1 MMLPTDLPDDPA
13 QDELPGTSIAAP
25 EPRPPHGRSIWWQG
39 KYMPAFWTV
48 ASALSL
54 VINLVLIVVLI
65 IMGQHLFDLKRL
77 VGGQLIG
84 GLHSSFVQM
93 DQAHIRTTITVKDTI
108 KVVDQ
113 IPVVF
118 NLPLN
123 QDTDVR
129 LTQDTPLRNTTIFLN
144 GSAVKLNLILPKGT
158 RLGISLNLTVPVS
171 QTIPVV
177 LNVPVNLQVPVDI
190 PLDQTELH
198 QPFVGLQEVVGPY
211 NQMLAELPN
220 HWTEAPFC
228 QSWRKVYCGLIF
240 GKP

>member
-1 MMLPTDLPDDPA
+1 V
-13 QDELPGTSIAAP
+13 
-25 EPRPPHGRSIWWQG
+25 
-39 KYMPAFWTV
+39 PAFWTI

-54 VINLVLIVVLI
+54 VINLVLIVTLI
-65 IMGQHLFDLKRL
+65 ILGRHLFDLKRL
-77 VGGQLIG
+77 VAGQLIG

-93 DQAHIRTTITVKDTI
+93 DQAHIRTTINVKDTI
-108 KVVDQ
+108 QVVDK

-118 NLPLN
+118 DLPLN
-123 QDTDVR
+123 QNTEVR

-158 RLGISLNLTVPVS
+158 RLGISLNLSVPVS
-171 QTIPVV
+171 QTIPVR

-198 QPFVGLQEVVGPY
+198 QPFVGLQDVVGPY
-211 NQMLAELPN
+211 NQMLAELPDR
-220 HWTEAPFC
+220 WTEAPFC
-228 QSWRKVYCGLIF
+228 QSWRRVFCAVIF